1 MKFKLWPIVIGML
14 VLILAACG
22 KAGNEESEDDIPKPL
37 DVELELQETADVNEA
52 VPFKAIVT
60 QGDEKIKDADE
71 VEFEVWEEG
80 KKEDSEMIEAKN
92 NNDGTY
98 EAEKS
103 FDTDGV
109 YTVQVHVTARGLH
122 TMPKKTVSVGEGAPA
137 EEEGDHHHGEH
148 GEHEH
153 HDGDDHGHHH
163 TEGFSMH
170 FMEPK
175 KVEAGKKTELMVHL
189 ELENQPMEAARVR
202 FEIWNYDIS
211 DKHEFVDAKES
222 KPGEY
227 TSAFTF
233 KDAGKYN
240 IQIHVE
246 DDKDLHE
253 HEEHEIEVK

>member
-122 TMPKKTVSVGEGAPA
+122 TMPKKTVRVGDGATA
-137 EEEGDHHHGEH
+137 KGERGHHHGGHGHHHGEND
-148 GEHEH
+148 EH
-153 HDGDDHGHHH
+153 HHA
-163 TEGFSMH
+163 EGFGMH
-170 FMEPK
+170 FVNPK
-175 KVEAGKKTELMVHL
+175 GLEAGKNAELMVHL
-189 ELENQPMEAARVR
+189 QKDDHPMEHARVS
-202 FEIWNYDIS
+202 FEIWNDAS
-211 DKHEFVDAKES
+211 EKHEFVDAKEL

-227 TSAFTF
+227 TCHYDFE
-233 KDAGKYN
+233 KAGMYKV
-240 IQIHVE
+240 QVHVE
-246 DDKDLHE
+246 DDNGLHE
-253 HEEHEIEVK
+253 HEEHQIKVK